1 MIARDIKAYDLRI
14 LLIKVYIQGNIFLE
28 DLKNIIVEM
37 SKIIEGTHINSEQ
50 KTPINNRATR
60 KKKRKISDEESN
72 QLSLSE

>member
-37 SKIIEGTHINSEQ
+37 SKIIEGTHINSE
-50 KTPINNRATR
+50 
-60 KKKRKISDEESN
+60 
-72 QLSLSE
+72 